1 MSEYSNKQL
10 VSKLGLIPVMRTAI
24 LRAPQGYLDSL
35 ELAETPLTRLS
46 GLCDWIQYF
55 ATSTEQLETV
65 LPNLKR
71 HLKSDG
77 ALWLCWIKK
86 SSPLHSG
93 LSENDVRRLGLSIG
107 LVDVK
112 VAAIT
117 DDWSGLKFVYRVKDR
132 P

>member
-1 MSEYSNKQL
+1 MSDSNKTL
-10 VSKLGLIPVMRTAI
+10 ITKLGLAPVMRTAI

-35 ELAETPLTRLS
+35 DLSEAPLSRLS

-77 ALWLCWIKK
+77 SLWLCWIKK
-86 SSPLHSG
+86 SSQLHTG

-117 DDWSGLKFVYRVKDR
+117 DDWSGLKFMYRLKDR

>member
-1 MSEYSNKQL
+1 MSDSKNKTL
-10 VSKLGLIPVMRTAI
+10 ITKLGLAPVMRTAI
-24 LRAPQGYLDSL
+24 LRAPHGYLDSL
-35 ELAETPLTRLS
+35 DIANPPLTRLS

-77 ALWLCWIKK
+77 SLWLCWIKK
-86 SSPLHSG
+86 SSPLHTG
-93 LSENDVRRLGLSIG
+93 LSESDVRRLGLSVG

-112 VAAIT
+112 VAAIS
-117 DDWSGLKFVYRVKDR
+117 DDWSGLKFVYRIVDR
-132 P
+132 

>member
-1 MSEYSNKQL
+1 MTNKQL
-10 VSKLGLIPVMRTAI
+10 VSKLGLVSVMRTAI

-35 ELAETPLTRLS
+35 DLPESPLTRLN

-77 ALWLCWIKK
+77 SLWLCWIKK
-86 SSPLHSG
+86 TSPLHTG
-93 LSENDVRRLGLSIG
+93 LSENDVRRLGLSVG

-117 DDWSGLKFVYRVKDR
+117 DDWSGLKFMYRLADR
-132 P
+132 

>member
-1 MSEYSNKQL
+1 MQNSNKTL
-10 VSKLGLIPVMRTAI
+10 ITKLGLATVMRTAI

-35 ELAETPLTRLS
+35 ELTDAPLSRLS

-77 ALWLCWIKK
+77 SLWLCWIKK

-117 DDWSGLKFVYRVKDR
+117 DDWSGLKFVYRSADR
-132 P
+132 

>member
-1 MSEYSNKQL
+1 MTNSNKTL
-10 VSKLGLIPVMRTAI
+10 ITKLGLAPVMRTAI
-24 LRAPQGYLDSL
+24 LRAPQGYLNSL

-46 GLCDWIQYF
+46 GLCDWIQF
-55 ATSTEQLETV
+55 FSTSTEQLETV

-77 ALWLCWIKK
+77 SLWLCWIKK
-86 SSPLHSG
+86 SSSLHTG
-93 LSENDVRRLGLSIG
+93 LSENDVRRLGLSVG

-117 DDWSGLKFVYRVKDR
+117 DDWSGLKFVYRLTDR
-132 P
+132 